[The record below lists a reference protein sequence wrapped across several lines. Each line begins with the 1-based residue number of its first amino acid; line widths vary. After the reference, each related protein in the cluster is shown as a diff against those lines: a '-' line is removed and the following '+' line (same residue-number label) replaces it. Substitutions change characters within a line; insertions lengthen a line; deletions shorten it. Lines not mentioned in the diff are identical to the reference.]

1 MRIVELILDDQQL
14 ASGIDAIS
22 IVEAPAI
29 ESNFIALKSHEIKF
43 AQVDAEKRILM
54 GPVLIP
60 DKPIYR
66 KQVMNGEMQEFYVY
80 FSKNTVSRASQMFLM
95 KGNQG
100 KATLEHD
107 MALQGICMVE
117 SWIKEDMEKDK
128 SAIYGMNDPIGTW
141 MGCLKVTNDEI
152 WNDYV
157 KTGRV
162 KGFSI
167 EGYFADKSMPMSKVQ
182 TDDEK
187 LAKVIDILTE
197 FQKSNNINN

>member
-1 MRIVELILDDQQL
+1 MRIVELILDDQQM

-66 KQVMNGEMQEFYVY
+66 KQMMNGEMQEFYVY

-100 KATLEHD
+100 KATIEHD
-107 MALQGICMVE
+107 MAVQGICMVE

-187 LAKVIDILTE
+187 LAEVIDILTE
-197 FQKSNNINN
+197 FQKSNKVNN

>member
-54 GPVLIP
+54 GPILIP
-60 DKPIYR
+60 DKPIFR

-80 FSKNTVSRASQMFLM
+80 FSKDTVRKASQMFLM
-95 KGNQG
+95 KGKQG
-100 KATLEHD
+100 NATIEHEL
-107 MALQGICMVE
+107 AVQGVCMVE
-117 SWIKEDMEKDK
+117 TWIKEDMEKDK

-141 MGCLKVTNDEI
+141 MGCLKVSNDEV
-152 WNDYV
+152 WADA
-157 KTGRV
+157 KEGKF

-167 EGYFADKSMPMSKVQ
+167 EGYFADKSMPLSKVE
-182 TDDEK
+182 TDEEK

-197 FQKSNNINN
+197 FQKSNKVNN